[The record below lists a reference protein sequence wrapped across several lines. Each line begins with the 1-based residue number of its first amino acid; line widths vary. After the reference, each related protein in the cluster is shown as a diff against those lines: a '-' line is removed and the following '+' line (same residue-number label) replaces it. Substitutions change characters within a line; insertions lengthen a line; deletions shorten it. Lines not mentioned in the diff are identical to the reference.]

1 MRILGRPCGILP
13 LLAAFATAQSA
24 QEGTALLHQVADTY
38 KNLKT
43 YHFESV
49 TENQLISELG
59 HNTTTSRLTVA
70 SSGPHRLRVES
81 TALQD
86 WIVVISDGKALWRA
100 TPFTREYMRTTLSGP
115 PLEAKGGGQEGGVM
129 LRRSPVH
136 ASGYNDDRQACT
148 RIGSEHAGW
157 KTSAPFQPARRQ

>member
-13 LLAAFATAQSA
+13 LLAAVAAAQPA